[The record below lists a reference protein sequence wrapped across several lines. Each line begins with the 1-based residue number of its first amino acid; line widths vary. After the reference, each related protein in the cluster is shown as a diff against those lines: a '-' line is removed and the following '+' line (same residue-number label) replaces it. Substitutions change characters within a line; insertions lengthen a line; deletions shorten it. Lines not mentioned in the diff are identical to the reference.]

1 MNSIYRR
8 KPMKLDDFC
17 TILHRSLFA
26 VPSKES
32 RLETAV
38 TFVSR
43 AFSVKPDE
51 VAIFLLDADSE
62 SLTFIWPA
70 HLKDAGTVPL
80 SAANPLVAQTA
91 RENKVF
97 LNNAFAV
104 TPHASFFELFR
115 GTGADTHPIQKIMS
129 APVTCNGTVRGVIQ
143 VSRKAAD
150 AASAGAD
157 FSRNELLALQR
168 IAAVVGAALLAD

>member
-8 KPMKLDDFC
+8 KTMKLDEFC
-17 TILHRSLFA
+17 TILRNSLSA
-26 VPSKES
+26 VPHNEG

-38 TFVSR
+38 SFVSR

-51 VAIFLLDADSE
+51 VAVFLLDMDSE
-62 SLTFIWPA
+62 SLAFIWPT

-91 RENKVF
+91 RENKGF
-97 LNNAFAV
+97 LNNTFAV

-115 GTGADTHPIQKIMS
+115 GKGTDTLPIQKIMS
-129 APVTCNGTVRGVIQ
+129 APLTCNGTVRGVIQ

-150 AASAGAD
+150 AACAGAD
-157 FSRNELLALQR
+157 FSRTELLALER
-168 IAAVVGAALLAD
+168 IASVIGAALLPD